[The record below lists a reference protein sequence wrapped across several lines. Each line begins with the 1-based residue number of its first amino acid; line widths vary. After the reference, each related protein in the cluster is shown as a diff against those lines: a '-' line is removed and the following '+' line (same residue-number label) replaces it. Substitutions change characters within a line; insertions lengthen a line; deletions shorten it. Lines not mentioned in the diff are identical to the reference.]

1 MNKAKI
7 VNITGLTKSQIDYLC
22 EHDYIK
28 LGEKYYISKERA
40 SKIIT
45 QVQANGAEQSANTC
59 NLQSVIKSLPE
70 YNEILYHAKTL
81 TNEQFSEY
89 WDEVQG
95 NVL

>member
-1 MNKAKI
+1 MEYTGKLYGKIGNKYFDTGRTSDEFDYYEAKQNAI
-7 VNITGLTKSQIDYLC
+7 
-22 EHDYIK
+22 
-28 LGEKYYISKERA
+28 
-40 SKIIT
+40 
-45 QVQANGAEQSANTC
+45 TC

-81 TNEQFSEY
+81 TNEQFREY

>member
-59 NLQSVIKSLPE
+59 NLQSVSN
-70 YNEILYHAKTL
+70 NEVAVCPRCASKDVIWTVYCNDC
-81 TNEQFSEY
+81 NEAM
-89 WDEVQG
+89 
-95 NVL
+95 